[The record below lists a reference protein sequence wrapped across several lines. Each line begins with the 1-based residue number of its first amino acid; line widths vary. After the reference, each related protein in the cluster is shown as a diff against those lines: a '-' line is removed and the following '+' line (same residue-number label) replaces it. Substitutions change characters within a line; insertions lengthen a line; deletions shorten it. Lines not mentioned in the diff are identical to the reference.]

1 MIKISVIIPVYNV
14 EKYLRE
20 CLDSLINQS
29 FMDFEVIC
37 IDDGSTDKSY
47 KILEEYSQKDSRIK
61 VLKQEHNGAGAAR
74 NLGIEIAKGKYIQFL
89 DSDDYFEPDMLEE
102 LYNTAEEFGADM
114 AVCSARKVD
123 EAGNIVESGNPHS
136 PIKLEICPINKPFS
150 KKDFPKDIF
159 SLFSSA
165 PWNKLYLKSLIVDNN
180 LKFQNISSCNDIGF
194 VRIADACA
202 ERIVVINKE
211 LINYRFNR
219 SGSIANTRA
228 AKTTNLLKAG
238 GYVKDFLVKNNL
250 YELLKDAHINAMKK
264 TVSWEISMCSDEQ
277 YKNFLAELKQLND
290 WKVFLPVL
298 RKEYITPDYIKNF
311 IGDKK
316 VMFWGASLFLEDVL
330 KSETEKNLN
339 VLGVIDKNSA
349 KWGKSIGSYEIFPPE
364 SLNTLKPDAILLM
377 VHSNYEVIYPALKKE
392 LGEKWPEIELLPN
405 IFEAEEL

>member
-29 FMDFEVIC
+29 FKDFEVIC

-89 DSDDYFEPDMLEE
+89 DSDDYFEPNMLEE
-102 LYNTAEEFGADM
+102 LYNTAEKFGADM

-165 PWNKLYLKSLIVDNN
+165 PWNKLYLKSLIADNN

-250 YELLKDAHINAMKK
+250 YESLKDAHINAMKK

-316 VMFWGASLFLEDVL
+316 VMFWGASLFLEDIL
-330 KSETEKNLN
+330 KSETEKNPN
-339 VLGVIDKNSA
+339 ILGVIDKNSA

-364 SLNTLKPDAILLM
+364 SLNTLKPDGVLLM

-392 LGEKWPEIELLPN
+392 LREKYPEIELLPN